1 VIERMIGAAKLDV
14 KVYEEVEKDTTAT
27 QQALLVVVIVAIATG
42 IGSFAS
48 GGVLGSL
55 SASSVESVFGQ
66 CGLGLP
72 IILAPPF

>member
-1 VIERMIGAAKLDV
+1 MIGAAKLDV

-48 GGVLGSL
+48 GGVLGL
-55 SASSVESVFGQ
+55 FVASSVEPVFGQ

-72 IILAPPF
+72 IILVPPF